1 MYIIFRIVDNKM
13 KILIHHPRPY
23 KRAEL
28 TACHISYQHHTWTC
42 HLDVTTCIARA
53 VVNAHWL
60 CTPALHWCFMAI
72 LSDPLSLDMF
82 LCFHLWCHAAIS
94 LAERGAS
101 RSTAII
107 LFPGGNEYPSCSTG
121 YREGPV
127 FSFINSDGTRQ
138 APIFSSQV
146 KIDFILAIRGPKG
159 IFGARGG
166 WERLSWYLTG
176 PTFDIWAG
184 LTTASSEWFNQA
196 FTFVFLLNSLCT
208 V

>member
-1 MYIIFRIVDNKM
+1 MPTGSVRRPCTDVLWRSARIRS
-13 KILIHHPRPY
+13 L
-23 KRAEL
+23 
-28 TACHISYQHHTWTC
+28 WTC
-42 HLDVTTCIARA
+42 FYVSISDATWPF
-53 VVNAHWL
+53 HWL
-60 CTPALHWCFMAI
+60 KEARVARCYHPF
-72 LSDPLSLDMF
+72 SS
-82 LCFHLWCHAAIS
+82 
-94 LAERGAS
+94 
-101 RSTAII
+101 
-107 LFPGGNEYPSCSTG
+107 GNEYPSCSTG

-176 PTFDIWAG
+176 PTSEIWAD
-184 LTTASSEWFNQA
+184 LTTASSEWFNQV
-196 FTFVFLLNSLCT
+196 FRFVFLLNSLRT

>member
-1 MYIIFRIVDNKM
+1 M
-13 KILIHHPRPY
+13 
-23 KRAEL
+23 
-28 TACHISYQHHTWTC
+28 SYQLSAPYLNMSLGCYDMYCTC
-42 HLDVTTCIARA
+42 SGECPLALHAG
-53 VVNAHWL
+53 
-60 CTPALHWCFMAI
+60 PALMFYG
-72 LSDPLSLDMF
+72 DPLGSALSGHVFMFPSLMPCGDFIGWKRRESLD
-82 LCFHLWCHAAIS
+82 CYHP
-94 LAERGAS
+94 
-101 RSTAII
+101 
-107 LFPGGNEYPSCSTG
+107 FPGGNEYPSCSTG

-196 FTFVFLLNSLCT
+196 FRFVFLLNSLRT